1 MSMIMAAVADITAHL
16 RKTII
21 SLRNTNAIE
30 KSCRIRTVSSLSSHF
45 DSAASASA
53 SERSGSSGGD
63 LPARNGSILV
73 LTRSPIQVPS
83 RTQRRCLHSVLS
95 SQHLHHPPSNV
106 HISRGLAS
114 KAHMRYNKRKKAPV
128 DLFQGL
134 DPSQP
139 RLGFEKVKE
148 LETANDTVKKIFSL
162 EFGTGTDLHKMRRK
176 LTQDSVRDK
185 PDEKD
190 DLAVKIATI
199 TEHIRA
205 LAPHVENNKKDSVNK
220 VRMLNAIDRRR
231 KMLKYLRKRNYARF
245 ERLLLELNLT
255 WTPPPDYY
263 VKKTRRS
270 MEKKAVVKEG
280 YMKKQQALKEFEE
293 RWRQEKLLEI
303 AKLKEDL
310 GKELTEEESNLLLK
324 SREETAL

>member
-1 MSMIMAAVADITAHL
+1 MIMAAVADITAHL
-16 RKTII
+16 RRTII

-30 KSCRIRTVSSLSSHF
+30 KFCRIRTVSSLSSHF
-45 DSAASASA
+45 DSAASA

-83 RTQRRCLHSVLS
+83 RTQRRCLHSLLS
-95 SQHLHHPPSNV
+95 SQHVHHPPSNV

-114 KAHMRYNKRKKAPV
+114 KAHMKYNKRKKAPV